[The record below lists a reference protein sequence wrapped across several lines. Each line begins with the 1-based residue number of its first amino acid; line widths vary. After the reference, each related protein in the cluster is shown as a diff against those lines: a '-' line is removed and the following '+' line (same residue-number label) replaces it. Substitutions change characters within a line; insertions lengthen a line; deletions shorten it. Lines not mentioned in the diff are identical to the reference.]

1 MFSSAFGRYFDGRS
15 SYRRSGS
22 IKRYAHI
29 LHVTTPMAKPVT
41 LKARHKQSLN
51 GTCSRSIGKNLSIV
65 LAVAFGAF
73 SLLSRPDAIE
83 SSTQHNHD
91 TMRMPSIGLGT
102 FGISPAQITGG
113 GAIKN
118 ALAAG
123 YRLIDCAPVYF
134 NEKEIGDALAEELGR
149 SDTTLK
155 RADIFVTSKLAS
167 PFHRKE
173 HVEPALHKTLQDLR
187 LDYLDIY
194 LIHWPVAFNYV
205 PIPEDGSRGWPNEDI
220 DDSGGGNNIDPSV
233 SARETW
239 SAMEE
244 LVDKGLVKHIGVSNF
259 PVALLHELLADC
271 RIPPL
276 VNQVELH
283 PYLQQPRLVEY
294 CKARGVHVQAYSPLG
309 TPGYKEDGEP
319 SVLNDPILSE
329 MAKEKG
335 CTVSQL
341 CIAWA
346 LKRGTYLNAKSAF
359 AEHQQENIVV
369 LNNPIELDDADMA
382 RIASLERRFRYF
394 RPDDWWGPI
403 GAVFD

>member
-1 MFSSAFGRYFDGRS
+1 MLLYI
-15 SYRRSGS
+15 Y
-22 IKRYAHI
+22 H
-29 LHVTTPMAKPVT
+29 PMAEPAK
-41 LKARHKQSLN
+41 LKTRHKQSLT
-51 GTCSRSIGKNLSIV
+51 GACSRSIGKNLPIV

-73 SLLSRPDAIE
+73 SLLSRPVKIE
-83 SSTQHNHD
+83 SSRQHSHGI
-91 TMRMPSIGLGT
+91 MRMPSIGLGT
-102 FGISPAQITGG
+102 FGISPAQIAGG

-155 RADIFVTSKLAS
+155 RADLFVTSKLAS

-173 HVEPALHKTLQDLR
+173 HVEPALRKTLLDLR
-187 LDYLDIY
+187 LDYLDLY

-205 PIPEDGSRGWPNEDI
+205 PIPEDGSRGWIDEAI
-220 DDSGGGNNIDPSV
+220 DDSDGGNNIDPSV

-244 LVDKGLVKHIGVSNF
+244 LIDKGLVKNIGVSNF

-283 PYLQQPRLVEY
+283 PYLQQTSVLEY

-329 MAKEKG
+329 MANEKG

-346 LKRGTYLNAKSAF
+346 LKRGTYLNAKSAST
-359 AEHQQENIVV
+359 EHQQENIAVV
-369 LNNPIELDDADMA
+369 NNPIKLDDADMA
-382 RIASLERRFRYF
+382 RIASLADRNFRYF

-403 GAVFD
+403 GAVFS